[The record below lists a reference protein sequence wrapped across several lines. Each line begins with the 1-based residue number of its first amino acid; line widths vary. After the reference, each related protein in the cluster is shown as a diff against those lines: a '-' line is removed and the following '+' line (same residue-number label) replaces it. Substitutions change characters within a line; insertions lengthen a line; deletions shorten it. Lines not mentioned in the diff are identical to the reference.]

1 MGEGEE
7 HGSAVLIAMTTHPTS
22 LIGTHV
28 RLDLLTVGDAAA
40 IDAASTGPRD
50 TFLYAPVPGADPA
63 LPGARDG
70 HAAIVER
77 LSTYAA
83 GTWIPFVQRR
93 MSDGAVVG
101 MTNYIAIGERLTGE
115 AAPSGVEIGGTWL
128 SPDAQR
134 SPINTEAKLLLLRFA
149 FEEWKVSRVQ
159 IKTDERNERS
169 RSAILRLG
177 ATFEGI
183 LRNFQPGSGDVGYGS
198 PRNTAMY
205 SIIDTEWPSVK
216 TRLEAYLA

>member
-1 MGEGEE
+1 
-7 HGSAVLIAMTTHPTS
+7 MTMYPSS

-28 RLDLLTVGDAAA
+28 RLDLLRVEDATEIDAAA
-40 IDAASTGPRD
+40 SGPRE

-63 LPGARDG
+63 VPGARN
-70 HAAIVER
+70 ATASIAER

-93 MSDGAVVG
+93 TSDNVVVG

-115 AAPSGVEIGGTWL
+115 SAPSGVEVGGTWL
-128 SPDAQR
+128 STAAQR
-134 SPINTEAKLLLLRFA
+134 SPINTEAKLLLLTFA
-149 FEEWKVSRVQ
+149 FEEWNVSRVQ
-159 IKTDERNERS
+159 IKTDERNDRS
-169 RSAILRLG
+169 RAAIVRLG

-183 LRNFQPGSGDVGYGS
+183 LRNFQPGSGDIGYGS

-205 SIIDTEWPSVK
+205 SIIDSEWPSVK
-216 TRLEAYLA
+216 ARLESYLA